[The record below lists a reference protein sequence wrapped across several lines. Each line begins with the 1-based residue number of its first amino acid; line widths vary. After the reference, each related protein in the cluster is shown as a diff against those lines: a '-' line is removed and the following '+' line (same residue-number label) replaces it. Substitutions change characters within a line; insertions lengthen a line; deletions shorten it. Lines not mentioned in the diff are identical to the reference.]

1 MRSGEDGREGLTA
14 PGCDVV
20 LEEAKGVGVAGA
32 VETVLLAGEHLVHFA
47 ASLVPVPGVVCLVA
61 GVADDAGDNMSLGR
75 GVLEL
80 EDAEVPLERPL

>member
-1 MRSGEDGREGLTA
+1 MRWGEDGREGLTA

-32 VETVLLAGEHLVHFA
+32 VETVLLVGEHLVHFA
-47 ASLVPVPGVVCLVA
+47 ASLVPVPGVVCLV
-61 GVADDAGDNMSLGR
+61 AGDNMSLGR